1 MECIYEELNVD
12 KEKRRKYLMSNLRSK
27 LDWLKLNTDHDIAYI
42 GVCGSQNYGC
52 DIYTPEYMSDV
63 DAKAICIPSLEDLIR
78 SKKMVSHTY
87 VMDDNSHIDVKDIR
101 LYMDLWK
108 KANPS
113 FLEILFTEFNIVVND
128 RFNQIL
134 DMADDISDMN
144 FDRFLSSCKGMI
156 KEKVKNMCRVSDKS
170 KDEIEKYGYKSKEL
184 HHIYRLFWMVQDML
198 AFGDSFR
205 RTLDTTPETRKFL
218 IELKTTHMDKD
229 EAIEIA
235 KTIDADATDLI
246 DYARKT
252 GVNGFNEET
261 YERLSDIIYQIIFSK
276 CVEEIRR
283 LNKRG

>member
-1 MECIYEELNVD
+1 MECTYEKLNVD

-27 LDWLKLNTDHDIAYI
+27 LDWLKLNTGHDIAYI

-78 SKKMVSHTY
+78 GKKMVSHTY

-134 DMADDISDMN
+134 DMADDI
-144 FDRFLSSCKGMI
+144 
-156 KEKVKNMCRVSDKS
+156 
-170 KDEIEKYGYKSKEL
+170 
-184 HHIYRLFWMVQDML
+184 
-198 AFGDSFR
+198 
-205 RTLDTTPETRKFL
+205 
-218 IELKTTHMDKD
+218 
-229 EAIEIA
+229 A
-235 KTIDADATDLI
+235 KTIDADAVALI
-246 DYARKT
+246 DYAREK
-252 GVNGFNEET
+252 GVKEFNEET

-276 CVEEIRR
+276 CVEEIRHFD
-283 LNKRG
+283 KRG